1 MHDVSATRHAA
12 RELVLTTALFMGVA
26 GVTGVA
32 GCRHIPAT
40 IDAPVSATTH
50 VSVPGPREVPRTT
63 PERDRRRLDPEPV
76 TSGRLEECLGAG
88 EAARANGDRGAA
100 TRRFEQCLVI
110 SEELGS
116 RQTRDEEVASRQA
129 RVRLAELRL
138 AGIAP
143 HRLKSTTRKDQELEY
158 RLLFAA
164 YEQVRRILEPVKQ
177 EESYWGIAAQVVQ
190 GRAYEAAADVL
201 FAAMPVTDPDAANH
215 HEFIAEQAERS
226 RIRAV
231 AAYERAVSLGRE
243 QDIDSEWT
251 RWAEVRRGYLL
262 GLGVPNE
269 L

>member
-1 MHDVSATRHAA
+1 MAAIRRTAHA
-12 RELVLTTALFMGVA
+12 LVLLAGAVA
-26 GVTGVA
+26 AIG

-40 IDAPVSATTH
+40 LDSPVSATTD
-50 VSVPGPREVPRTT
+50 VSAPEPREVPRTT
-63 PERDRRRLDPEPV
+63 PERERRPVDPEPQ

-88 EAARANGDRGAA
+88 EAARASGDRGTAM
-100 TRRFEQCLVI
+100 RRFERCVVI
-110 SEELGS
+110 SEELGT
-116 RQTRDEEVASRQA
+116 RQTADEQVASSQA

-143 HRLKSTTRKDQELEY
+143 HRLRSTTREAQEREY

-177 EESYWGIAAQVVQ
+177 EESYWGIAAQVIQ

-201 FAAMPVTDPDAANH
+201 FAAVPVTDPDAAKH
-215 HEFIAEQAERS
+215 HEFIADQAERS

-231 AAYERAVSLGRE
+231 AAYESAVSVGRE
-243 QDIDSEWT
+243 QNVDSEWT
-251 RWAEVRRGYLL
+251 RWADVRRGYLL